1 MNMKENRMVQNR
13 AFEEM
18 RKYALERLEERDI
31 LEIARNTDMEYD
43 REKNLFYLSS
53 LGREVRIF
61 CPGYEIEPELDEWH
75 QLLIYHYMDLA
86 DGTELTGELMAFGD
100 LPGGMVR
107 GGGFDRQ
114 SEQTLS
120 LRFGHCTMEQM
131 IRACKK
137 LGGTLIPSNADIC
150 AVFSVLPLYPVTF
163 KLWFS
168 DDEIQGS
175 GRLFLDKSA
184 AHFLTVEDAVTAGTL
199 LLEALLRETTFA

>member
-1 MNMKENRMVQNR
+1 MIMKGNKVIQNR

-18 RKYALERLEERDI
+18 CRSALERLKGRDI
-31 LEIARNTDMEYD
+31 LEIARNTNMEYD
-43 REKNLFYLSS
+43 QEKNVFSLFSV
-53 LGREVRIF
+53 GKKVRIF
-61 CPGYEIEPELDEWH
+61 CPEYEIDPELDEWH

-100 LPGGMVR
+100 LPGGIIR

-120 LRFGHCTMEQM
+120 LQFGYCTMEQM
-131 IRACKK
+131 TRVCKK
-137 LGGTLIPSNADIC
+137 LGGVLIPSNADIC
-150 AVFSVLPLYPVTF
+150 AEFPVFPRYPITL
-163 KLWFS
+163 KLWFA

-184 AHFLTVEDAVTAGTL
+184 AHFLTVEDAVAAGTL
-199 LLEALLRETTFA
+199 LLETLFREIAPV